1 MLGRNDCSEQH
12 LLSREFMI
20 CFAVVTGISKDC
32 SKFDSVCRLL
42 NQPFEFAYIWVRA
55 SASFKGNDEVGGDI
69 DNDSKLRVLN
79 TTAMPQKIS
88 GALGAEPPMSRLPK
102 DKILRFVI
110 DTN

>member
-20 CFAVVTGISKDC
+20 RFAVVTGISKDC

-69 DNDSKLRVLN
+69 DNDSKLRVTLVGDGF
-79 TTAMPQKIS
+79 PWSI
-88 GALGAEPPMSRLPK
+88 G
-102 DKILRFVI
+102 V
-110 DTN
+110 